1 MSFLKSIQG
10 HLEDRYGAATGLNV
24 EDFLRLHPGLPGL
37 GELLVET
44 QTEGPE
50 VHLNLALLLD
60 RDIHTAWQST
70 QNLREIEISV
80 PFEEV
85 SHFVYLCWNHARG
98 RNVTKL
104 EMEIQAEVDRIL
116 LAYHGNLGVSAAQ
129 AKTLLESLLEKPYDH
144 AKYEESRQTAAGF
157 VRSLPDPARWGASEF
172 RRLRAFF
179 HNDLGGK
186 INLSQKSGL

>member
-10 HLEDRYGAATGLNV
+10 HLEDRYGATTGLNV
-24 EDFLRLHPGLPGL
+24 EDFLRLHPDLPGL

-44 QTEGPE
+44 ETQGAE

-60 RDIHTAWQST
+60 RDIHSAWQNSQT
-70 QNLREIEISV
+70 LREIEISV

-116 LAYHGNLGVSAAQ
+116 LAYHGNLGVSDDQ
-129 AKTLLESLLEKPYDH
+129 AKALLGSLLEKPYDH
-144 AKYEESRQTAAGF
+144 AQYEESRLTAAGF
-157 VRSLPDPARWGASEF
+157 VRSLPDPAKWSREEF

-186 INLSQKSGL
+186 IALGRKLGA